1 MLKQIIFSAIILST
15 TLVFASTPSSLSPE
29 LKKDYEDFQKDYEAI
44 LSLPTDKVK
53 FAQEFK
59 RIETGLQKKYKDFD
73 KKEGKLLSD
82 EGNQMA
88 LDIETLVPLRIIA
101 EGKASKESC
110 SNAAFINELNN
121 SSEKEVFEKLKSQ
134 IDKLCK

>member
-1 MLKQIIFSAIILST
+1 MFKQI
-15 TLVFASTPSSLSPE
+15 VFAVITLIVTYSMAATPSSLSPE
-29 LKKDYEDFQKDYEAI
+29 LKKDYDNFQKDYESALNI
-44 LSLPTDKVK
+44 SADKTK
-53 FAQEFK
+53 FLQEFN
-59 RIETGLQKKYKDFD
+59 RIETSLQKKYKDFD

-88 LDIETLVPLRIIA
+88 LDIETLEPLRIIA

-121 SSEKEVFEKLKSQ
+121 SSEKQVFEKLKTQ
-134 IDKLCK
+134 IDNLCN